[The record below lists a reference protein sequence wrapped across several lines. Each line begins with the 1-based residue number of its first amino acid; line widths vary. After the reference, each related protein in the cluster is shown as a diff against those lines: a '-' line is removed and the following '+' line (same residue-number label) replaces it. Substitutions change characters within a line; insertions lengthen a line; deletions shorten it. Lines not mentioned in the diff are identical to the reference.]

1 MRFTTYRGL
10 RKVTLQAMLT
20 FAAMN
25 LKKLA
30 LWSWKSHAFLSY
42 FELSIKKRP
51 FLHFEKGVFLQSE
64 SSHNGYFF
72 L

>member
-1 MRFTTYRGL
+1 
-10 RKVTLQAMLT
+10 VTLQAMLT

-51 FLHFEKGVFLQSE
+51 FLHCEKGVFLQSD
-64 SSHNGYFF
+64 SSPVRRVFF
-72 L
+72 RIYNVL